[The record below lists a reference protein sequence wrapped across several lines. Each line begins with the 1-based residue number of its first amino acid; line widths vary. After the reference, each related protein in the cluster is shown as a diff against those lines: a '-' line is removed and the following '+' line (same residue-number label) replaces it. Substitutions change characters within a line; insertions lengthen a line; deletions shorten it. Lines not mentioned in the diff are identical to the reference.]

1 MSQPRS
7 AKSVD
12 YCTERSK
19 RATRIICAIVAQPLS
34 PRTSVFKLF
43 RTKQSLPPTDIRNA
57 PTSELRG
64 TTLEGYHFAI
74 RVERNAHGQALG
86 LIGWFGSSQG
96 GGRVELRREADGLWR
111 DVQGRQAA
119 SVDDLLPPS
128 VRRSAAWAAQW
139 CEALPVDAM
148 AEPAASASSAQP
160 QAQES

>member
-74 RVERNAHGQALG
+74 RVERSRDGRAQR
-86 LIGWFGSSQG
+86 LIGWHGSSQG
-96 GGRVELRREADGLWR
+96 GARVDLQRNAEGLWR
-111 DVQGRQAA
+111 DGQGRLAA
-119 SVDDLLPPS
+119 SVDELLAPS
-128 VRRSAAWAAQW
+128 LLRSAAWAAQW
-139 CEALPVDAM
+139 SEVLPDEAPSDTD
-148 AEPAASASSAQP
+148 EPAAAMQVGEPS
-160 QAQES
+160 